1 MGMFA
6 KCKRVV
12 VKVGT
17 STLTHENG
25 QLDLRRISDIVRILS
40 DFKNAGKEIILVS
53 SGAVSAGIAR
63 MGLGRRPETVAE
75 KQAAAAVGQTEIMKL
90 YSSLFA
96 DYGHSVGQILMTR
109 DVIENPERRS
119 NAQNTFKALLALGCV
134 PIVNENDS
142 VATEE
147 LFGGNDKLAAYVAL
161 VADADILLN
170 LSDIDGLYDSDPRK
184 NPEAKLIERVED
196 IDAVMSLAGGNGTE
210 RGTGGMITKLQ
221 AAKIVTEQKIP
232 MFILNGHKPELLYD
246 LLDEKHVGT
255 YFTAK

>member
-53 SGAVSAGIAR
+53 SGAVSAGVAR

-119 NAQNTFKALLALGCV
+119 NAQNTFNALLALGCV

-161 VADADILLN
+161 VAEADILLN
-170 LSDIDGLYDSDPRK
+170 LSDIDGLFDSDPRK
-184 NPEAKLIERVED
+184 NPNAKLIERVED

-221 AAKIVTEQKIP
+221 AAKIVTEHKIP

>member
-53 SGAVSAGIAR
+53 SGAVSAGVAR

-119 NAQNTFKALLALGCV
+119 NVQNTFKALLALGCI

-184 NPEAKLIERVED
+184 NPNAKLIERVED

>member
-119 NAQNTFKALLALGCV
+119 NVQNTFKALLALGCI

-184 NPEAKLIERVED
+184 NPNAKLIERVED

-210 RGTGGMITKLQ
+210 RGTGGMVTKLQ
-221 AAKIVTEQKIP
+221 AAKIVTERGIP

>member
-119 NAQNTFKALLALGCV
+119 NVQNTFKALLALGCI

-184 NPEAKLIERVED
+184 NPNAKLIERVED

>member
-17 STLTHENG
+17 STLTHDNG

-53 SGAVSAGIAR
+53 SGAVSAGVAR

-119 NAQNTFKALLALGCV
+119 NAQNTFNALLALGCV

-170 LSDIDGLYDSDPRK
+170 LSDIDGLYDADPRK
-184 NPEAKLIERVED
+184 NQNAKLIERVED
-196 IDAVMSLAGGNGTE
+196 IDAVMALAGGNGTE
-210 RGTGGMITKLQ
+210 RGTGGMVTKLQ
-221 AAKIVTEQKIP
+221 AAKIVTERGIP

>member
-119 NAQNTFKALLALGCV
+119 NAQNTFNALLSLGCV

-184 NPEAKLIERVED
+184 NPNAKLIERVED

>member
-53 SGAVSAGIAR
+53 SGAVSAGVAR

-119 NAQNTFKALLALGCV
+119 NAQNTFNALLSLGCV

-184 NPEAKLIERVED
+184 NPNAKLIERVED

-210 RGTGGMITKLQ
+210 RGTGGMVTKLQ
-221 AAKIVTEQKIP
+221 AAKIVTERGIP

>member
-53 SGAVSAGIAR
+53 SGAVSAGVAR

-119 NAQNTFKALLALGCV
+119 NVQNTFKALLALGCI

-184 NPEAKLIERVED
+184 NPNAKLIERVED

-210 RGTGGMITKLQ
+210 RGTGGMVTKLQ

>member
-53 SGAVSAGIAR
+53 SGAVSAGVAR

-119 NAQNTFKALLALGCV
+119 NAQNTFNALLALGCV

-161 VADADILLN
+161 VAEADILLN
-170 LSDIDGLYDSDPRK
+170 LSDIDGLFDSDPRK
-184 NPEAKLIERVED
+184 NPNAKLIERVED

>member
-53 SGAVSAGIAR
+53 SGAVSAGVAR

-90 YSSLFA
+90 YSSLFS

-119 NAQNTFKALLALGCV
+119 NVQNTFKALLALGCI

-184 NPEAKLIERVED
+184 NPNAKLIERVED

-210 RGTGGMITKLQ
+210 RGTGGMVTKLQ
-221 AAKIVTEQKIP
+221 AAKIVTERKIP